1 MSFPCGI
8 TPIRKVDCPWYK
20 CNSIIIV
27 QDIIYIIS
35 GINDA
40 SLFICINSVRSCKC
54 VTVNICTVAVK
65 NSAAIVVITSAQ
77 MCRNKICNCRTKTV
91 TGHKNYRVLDVIIWD
106 IAHTYHTTIT
116 IALSAVRSVTRTMKQ
131 RI

>member
-54 VTVNICTVAVK
+54 VAVNIRTVTVK
-65 NSAAIVVITSAQ
+65 KSAAICIIASA
-77 MCRNKICNCRTKTV
+77 
-91 TGHKNYRVLDVIIWD
+91 
-106 IAHTYHTTIT
+106 
-116 IALSAVRSVTRTMKQ
+116 
-131 RI
+131 

>member
-54 VTVNICTVAVK
+54 VAVNIRTVTVK
-65 NSAAIVVITSAQ
+65 KSAATDIITSAQ
-77 MCRNKICNCRTKTV
+77 VRRNKICNCCAKAV
-91 TGHKNYRVLDVIIWD
+91 ASNKNYWILDVIIWN
-106 IAHTYHTTIT
+106 IAHTYHTTII
-116 IALSAVRSVTRTMKQ
+116 IALSAVRSVTCTMK
-131 RI
+131 